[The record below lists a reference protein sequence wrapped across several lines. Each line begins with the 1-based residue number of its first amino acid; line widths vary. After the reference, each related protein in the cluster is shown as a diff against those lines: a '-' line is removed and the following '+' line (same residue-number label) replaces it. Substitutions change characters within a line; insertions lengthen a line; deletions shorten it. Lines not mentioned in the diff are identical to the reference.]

1 MKIIITV
8 LSLLII
14 SVSLVGQDMP
24 DWVKQR
30 PVSSLYYI
38 GIGRASKA
46 EKDYERLAK
55 QKALEDLASELKVQ
69 VSSNSLLRTLEAQ
82 GGDID
87 SRFEETVQLSVCE
100 EMEKFHLAGTWQDER
115 EYWVYYELSV
125 IDYGEYTT
133 RRRQEAIARGY
144 DFWLKGKSALDAG
157 EPMTALEFWVK
168 GLQVVQPVVNEELR
182 CSHEGQ
188 QIDVA
193 CELYGSVKNIF
204 TGVVLKA
211 DSSSVTARAW
221 RPVERPVVL
230 KLSRQG
236 TPLKNVPLKA
246 VFVRGDG
253 RLGEEIRTD
262 ATGETKL
269 YVENVTAS
277 LPRQQLKVTIADAAF
292 RPLAKGV
299 FREMVGEVLASA
311 PQTIIDINVV
321 KENRKACLRTNAGAD
336 PAIVRAV
343 KDLLARNR
351 FIVVDNPELAEL
363 EIAVSAESR
372 RGEKLR
378 TGVSAM
384 VAWYA
389 SVGVTVI
396 KRRETAVLLEY
407 NPGETRVLQA
417 ESVPETTARRVAVNA
432 VIGRMNRELPE
443 RLKDVYF

>member
-1 MKIIITV
+1 MKIIVTV

-38 GIGRASKA
+38 GIGRVSKA

-204 TGVVLKA
+204 AGVVLKA

-236 TPLKNVPLKA
+236 TPLEKRA
-246 VFVRGDG
+246 VEGRFCEGRRTPGRGDQNG
-253 RLGEEIRTD
+253 CYRGNEIVCRECD
-262 ATGETKL
+262 
-269 YVENVTAS
+269 S
-277 LPRQQLKVTIADAAF
+277 LF
-292 RPLAKGV
+292 
-299 FREMVGEVLASA
+299 A
-311 PQTIIDINVV
+311 P
-321 KENRKACLRTNAGAD
+321 
-336 PAIVRAV
+336 PA
-343 KDLLARNR
+343 
-351 FIVVDNPELAEL
+351 
-363 EIAVSAESR
+363 AESDDCR
-372 RGEKLR
+372 CGFPAFGERGVPGDGGR
-378 TGVSAM
+378 SAGLGSSDD
-384 VAWYA
+384 Y
-389 SVGVTVI
+389 
-396 KRRETAVLLEY
+396 
-407 NPGETRVLQA
+407 
-417 ESVPETTARRVAVNA
+417 
-432 VIGRMNRELPE
+432 
-443 RLKDVYF
+443 